1 MVSALEDDAFA
12 DNAFPAAVADRVEH
26 GARFVGLFATSAPGG
41 TRILAVLARGHA
53 IEQEALLLPA
63 GRTRYPGLAQR
74 VPAAEWYERAILDL
88 HGLEP
93 TGRSRPDPLVFPLRS
108 GAGWPRPTA
117 GGPPRPTDPDP
128 PSPPPSLQGEGVF
141 TIPYGPVRSGV
152 FEAVE
157 YLVETPGEDIPH
169 LRTRVFYKHRGI
181 EKRFE
186 DMSIDDGVLLAE
198 RYEGVASV
206 AHAMAFCGA
215 VERVA
220 GVEIPPA
227 AGAVRVVHA
236 ELERIANHLDSTVR
250 HVEGAGQAVA
260 FARFSLHKERV
271 MRLRGQLSGSRFGR
285 GVIVP
290 GGVSGAPGL
299 GGAELLQAVDRLEKA
314 IRADCRLLLATP
326 SFVDRLR
333 GTGVV
338 SPELA
343 ARYTLVGPVGR
354 ASGQHEDVRV
364 SRPYAAYGH
373 LGQPLAEPRS
383 DGDALTRLHVRF
395 DEMWGSFHLLRQ
407 AADDLDRTEADR
419 TEADRTEA
427 DRTEAD
433 RTGRGTGS
441 PWRNAVGPVSGEA
454 LGWAEA
460 PQGEVAYLVE
470 LHEGS
475 LVHARV
481 RSASF
486 HNLAAFALA
495 FPHDILTDFAFI
507 EASFGLSIA
516 GASG

>member
-1 MVSALEDDAFA
+1 VTTEDVVSALEDDAFA
-12 DNAFPAAVADRVEH
+12 DDAFPAVVADHVEH
-26 GARFVGLFATSAPGG
+26 GARFVGLFATPSAEG
-41 TRILAVLARGHA
+41 TRLVALLARDHA
-53 IEQEALLLPA
+53 IGQEELLLPA
-63 GRTRYPGLAQR
+63 GWTRYPGLAQR

-93 TGRSRPDPLVFPLRS
+93 TGRPRPDPLVFPLRP
-108 GAGWPRPTA
+108 GAGRPRPMA
-117 GGPPRPTDPDP
+117 GAPTGPTDPDP
-128 PSPPPSLQGEGVF
+128 LSLPPRLEGEGVF

-186 DMSIDDGVLLAE
+186 GVSIDDGVLLAE

-220 GVEIPPA
+220 GIEIPSA

-271 MRLRGQLSGSRFGR
+271 LRLRGQLSGSRFGR

-290 GGVSGAPGL
+290 GGISGPPGM
-299 GGAELLQAVDRLEKA
+299 GGAELLTAVDRLEEA
-314 IRADCRLLLATP
+314 VRADCRLLLATP

-407 AADDLDRTEADR
+407 AADDLDRAEA
-419 TEADRTEA
+419 A
-427 DRTEAD
+427 
-433 RTGRGTGS
+433 RTGREAG
-441 PWRNAVGPVSGEA
+441 PAWRKEIGPVSGEA

-460 PQGEVAYLVE
+460 PQGEVVYLVE

-495 FPHDILTDFAFI
+495 FPHDILTDFVFI

-516 GASG
+516 GVSG